1 MNQRFPMTLS
11 TMAAMTGAAL
21 LVLLAPFAQA
31 SDPLPARAGEFSLKL
46 EPGLAIPLSHPQSQ
60 LFEIGGS
67 GTIKALWS
75 LNEYL
80 DFGPSATFAALPTES
95 GQGDSGRA
103 WAFGGGLRL
112 KRPHTSPDNDSLYA
126 ISPWLDADAL
136 YVRTG
141 DLNRFGYAVGAG
153 LAVPI
158 GVSRAVWI
166 GPFVRYFQI
175 TSPDRANFD
184 TRDARILSV
193 GISLEFG
200 SGVRR
205 EGEAVAA
212 APTPCLDRDN
222 DGVCDDMDR
231 CPDVAGPKDNW
242 GCPPYKRLVVK
253 PDKLE
258 LKEKI
263 FFEWDK
269 AIIQPV
275 SYPVLD
281 EVSQALKDNRS
292 FRVQVE
298 GHASSEGAYD
308 YNMALSE
315 RRAEAVLD
323 YLVAHGVAKERLI
336 SKGFSSSVPVAS
348 NVTEAGREQNR
359 RVEFIVH
366 FIIVN
371 DGSK

>member
-1 MNQRFPMTLS
+1 MTLS
-11 TMAAMTGAAL
+11 TTAAMTGAAL
-21 LVLLAPFAQA
+21 LLLLAPFAQA

-46 EPGLAIPLSHPQSQ
+46 EPGVAIPLTHPQSQ
-60 LFEIGGS
+60 LFKVGGS

-80 DFGPSATFAALPTES
+80 DLGPSATFLALPTAS
-95 GQGDSGRA
+95 SQGESGRA
-103 WAFGGGLRL
+103 WAYGGGLRL

-141 DLNRFGYAVGAG
+141 KLDRFGFAVGAG

-166 GPFVRYFQI
+166 GPFVRYFHI
-175 TSPDRANFD
+175 TQPDRAGYDNGN
-184 TRDARILSV
+184 ARILSV
-193 GISLEFG
+193 GISLEVG

-212 APTPCLDRDN
+212 AEVPTPCRDRDN
-222 DGVCDDMDR
+222 DGVCDDVDR
-231 CPDVAGPKDNW
+231 CPDVAGPADNF

-269 AIIQPV
+269 AIIQQV
-275 SYPVLD
+275 SYPVLN
-281 EVSQALKDNRS
+281 EVAQALKDNRS

-308 YNMALSE
+308 YNQALSE

-323 YLVAHGVAKERLI
+323 YIVARGVAKERLV